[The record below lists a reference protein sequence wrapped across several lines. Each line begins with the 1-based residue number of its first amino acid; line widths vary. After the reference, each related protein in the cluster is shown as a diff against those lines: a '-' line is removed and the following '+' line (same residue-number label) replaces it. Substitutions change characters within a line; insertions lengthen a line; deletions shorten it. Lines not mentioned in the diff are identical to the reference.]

1 MLLEQLDDREA
12 EIGYAL
18 GATERPVVSDSS
30 DPAPDVVLNTIFVVC
45 VLNFL
50 VFLILSSLFGG
61 DAIGGKVH
69 EGHYFLNS
77 HGTFIEVSRF
87 VYQYSRLHT
96 ASLFV
101 TLPIGAICLILI
113 VLREKARNRA

>member
-1 MLLEQLDDREA
+1 VRTYAACEA
-12 EIGYAL
+12 EIGYSL
-18 GATERPVVSDSS
+18 CSTERTVDSDSS
-30 DPAPDVVLNTIFVVC
+30 DPAPAVVLNTIFVVC

-61 DAIGGKVH
+61 DAMGGKIH
-69 EGHYFLNS
+69 DGHYFLNS
-77 HGTFIEVSRF
+77 HGAFLEVSCF

-113 VLREKARNRA
+113 VLREKARNS